1 MLGIIM
7 LTNAWQQV
15 FAAPLISPPVSDLQ
29 QTPTFTFT
37 QDAVTVDPSSTIEV
51 QATLVNT
58 SSNTDTFN
66 ITTNIA
72 TLPGWTVQILP
83 SDNISI
89 RLAGN
94 AATTVTFQVT
104 APDTANGGSS
114 EVFTATA
121 VRGSNTAETATDT
134 ITINLTAP
142 TDTPTNTNTPDPTN
156 LQIQLREGERE
167 REATPGSNVTYRLRV
182 VNQGSQRTTFSIRFD
197 NVLRCSDSIPDCTE
211 NFSGSTT
218 NIGIDPGAG
227 FDFDVTIRLPNDAPV
242 GASGD
247 TRVEAVVNGQ
257 PVTSIILGLEV
268 IEATPTP
275 TPTDT
280 PTRTPTPSQT
290 PTQTPTLGPICR
302 DPFEGDDDRNSA
314 KLILVNLPQ
323 PQDPVRQENEDR
335 RAICPGGDED
345 WLYFGAIENKV
356 YTIDVRD
363 VAPGLDLSLELT
375 DEEGNQLAFNDDFF
389 PRSESLPG
397 RIDPRIASWRAPAT
411 GIYYIRVRDVSDNG
425 GTDLT
430 YRIEVIDES
439 YGPTPQL
446 VEEICFDLFEP
457 DGLPEQA
464 PLITSNERHFDHR
477 LCPAGD
483 ADWVTFFGKANK
495 RYFIYTDTRPYFDDN
510 PAPRNRNAQ
519 VGADTVMTL
528 KDRDGVTIIDIN
540 DDIPGGQTLDSQIEF
555 IPEVDGFYYVQVKNV
570 GDIGNQFIRYDLV
583 LELCIP
589 GQADCGRTFVLPA
602 TSTPIGNG
610 EPTATPTLTEEFDL
624 DATETPTETPTQ
636 EFG

>member
-37 QDAVTVDPSSTIEV
+37 RDAVTVDPSSTIEV
-51 QATLVNT
+51 QATLGNT

-72 TLPGWTVQILP
+72 TLPGWTVQISP

-89 RLAGN
+89 SLAGN
-94 AATTVTFQVT
+94 VTTTVTFQVT

-121 VRGSNTAETATDT
+121 VRGSNTAETATDTITINLTAATDT

-268 IEATPTP
+268 IEAPRPRPRPTLRP
-275 TPTDT
+275 VHQPHRKRQ
-280 PTRTPTPSQT
+280 PRPPRSARFAATPS
-290 PTQTPTLGPICR
+290 
-302 DPFEGDDDRNSA
+302 
-314 KLILVNLPQ
+314 
-323 PQDPVRQENEDR
+323 
-335 RAICPGGDED
+335 
-345 WLYFGAIENKV
+345 
-356 YTIDVRD
+356 
-363 VAPGLDLSLELT
+363 
-375 DEEGNQLAFNDDFF
+375 
-389 PRSESLPG
+389 
-397 RIDPRIASWRAPAT
+397 
-411 GIYYIRVRDVSDNG
+411 RV
-425 GTDLT
+425 TT
-430 YRIEVIDES
+430 
-439 YGPTPQL
+439 
-446 VEEICFDLFEP
+446 
-457 DGLPEQA
+457 
-464 PLITSNERHFDHR
+464 
-477 LCPAGD
+477 
-483 ADWVTFFGKANK
+483 
-495 RYFIYTDTRPYFDDN
+495 
-510 PAPRNRNAQ
+510 
-519 VGADTVMTL
+519 
-528 KDRDGVTIIDIN
+528 
-540 DDIPGGQTLDSQIEF
+540 
-555 IPEVDGFYYVQVKNV
+555 
-570 GDIGNQFIRYDLV
+570 
-583 LELCIP
+583 
-589 GQADCGRTFVLPA
+589 
-602 TSTPIGNG
+602 
-610 EPTATPTLTEEFDL
+610 TATAPSSFW
-624 DATETPTETPTQ
+624 
-636 EFG
+636 